1 MVTKVTWFFRGSG
14 RSGGAQLPTGPLM
27 SSRVVVERIPELDD
41 PPVSRTV
48 SMEGSGEK
56 TFRLTNT

>member
-1 MVTKVTWFFRGSG
+1 MTKVTWFFRGSG

-48 SMEGSGEK
+48 SMEGSGKK
-56 TFRLTNT
+56 TFRLTNI